1 MRVKRVALLFF
12 AAAFLALVIFPAAAG
27 YETLSE
33 GSKGE
38 AVTALK
44 TRLYELGYFTSD
56 SFSDT
61 YNKITSERIMR
72 LQKANGLEQTGVADA
87 ALQELMFSDRVIASD
102 GLRADDPRY
111 TPTPKPTKT
120 PAPTKTPQP
129 TIAPVTQPELPETD
143 ENGFL
148 SEPGAEFVFQDENDG
163 HWMYVSDT
171 LRVEIRR
178 YRDKD
183 ISLTW
188 YETDVKTN
196 GSERMTSYY
205 TGGKFYA
212 PRKIARD
219 NRVVL
224 GFTDDFFGYRVRNKM
239 SPGIIVRN
247 GQILSEKTKKPTS
260 SGFPKLETLVSFAD
274 GSMKCY
280 NAQDYTAQEYLD
292 MGAVDVL
299 AFGPILVSGGQ
310 PGEHVADNSY
320 YHYREPRCAL
330 GMVEPGHYVILT
342 VKGRCKDSKGAYLSW
357 LARRMIGLGVQEA
370 LNLDGGG
377 TVELIFMGE
386 LLPTTG
392 NGGRNMT
399 SLLGFGTS
407 EQVTK

>member
-1 MRVKRVALLFF
+1 
-12 AAAFLALVIFPAAAG
+12 
-27 YETLSE
+27 
-33 GSKGE
+33 
-38 AVTALK
+38 
-44 TRLYELGYFTSD
+44 
-56 SFSDT
+56 
-61 YNKITSERIMR
+61 
-72 LQKANGLEQTGVADA
+72 
-87 ALQELMFSDRVIASD
+87 
-102 GLRADDPRY
+102 
-111 TPTPKPTKT
+111 
-120 PAPTKTPQP
+120 
-129 TIAPVTQPELPETD
+129 
-143 ENGFL
+143 
-148 SEPGAEFVFQDENDG
+148 
-163 HWMYVSDT
+163 
-171 LRVEIRR
+171 
-178 YRDKD
+178 
-183 ISLTW
+183 
-188 YETDVKTN
+188 
-196 GSERMTSYY
+196 MTSYY

-247 GQILSEKTKKPTS
+247 RQILSEKTKKPTS

-274 GSMKCY
+274 GSMKCF
-280 NAQDYTAQEYLD
+280 NAQDHTAQEYID

-310 PGEHVADNSY
+310 PGEHVTDNSY

-357 LARRMIGLGVQEA
+357 LAQRMISLGVQEA

-377 TVELIFMGE
+377 TVQLVFMGE

-407 EQVTK
+407 ELVTK